1 MKVYVGDNSEAFLS
15 GPAIMLPGAHGTG
28 HEQKNKMHAKID
40 SWNPVKF
47 FLFFMFFMQILVF

>member
-40 SWNPVKF
+40 S
-47 FLFFMFFMQILVF
+47 